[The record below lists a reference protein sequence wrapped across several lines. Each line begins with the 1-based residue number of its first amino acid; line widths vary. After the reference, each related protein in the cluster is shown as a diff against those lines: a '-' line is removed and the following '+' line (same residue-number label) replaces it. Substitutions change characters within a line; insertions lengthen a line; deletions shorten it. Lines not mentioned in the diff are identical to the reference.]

1 MRVFGLFLQRGR
13 KFSPSPFPFC
23 PKCNIIRTENPAAA
37 PEAARHAERKAELKM
52 EKTRCKLN
60 ICGVEVT
67 VSGDAD
73 RDAAEQIAGAVR
85 ARMERVLSTAYA
97 ASVEKAAVITAM
109 NLCEEL
115 ARRDAALRESEEK
128 VRQLEAELHEIGGA
142 EGFRQRLQQAEGK
155 LKIAEAQLRQAR
167 VQPAAPAEKPAGMPV
182 EMRNPLRQDVG
193 EQAGLVSFFAKE

>member
-109 NLCEEL
+109 NLC
-115 ARRDAALRESEEK
+115 
-128 VRQLEAELHEIGGA
+128 
-142 EGFRQRLQQAEGK
+142 
-155 LKIAEAQLRQAR
+155 
-167 VQPAAPAEKPAGMPV
+167 
-182 EMRNPLRQDVG
+182 
-193 EQAGLVSFFAKE
+193 

>member
-1 MRVFGLFLQRGR
+1 
-13 KFSPSPFPFC
+13 
-23 PKCNIIRTENPAAA
+23 
-37 PEAARHAERKAELKM
+37 M

-85 ARMERVLSTAYA
+85 TRMERVLSTAYA

-142 EGFRQRLQQAEGK
+142 EGLRQRLQQAEGK
-155 LKIAEAQLRQAR
+155 LNSSSCS
-167 VQPAAPAEKPAGMPV
+167 G
-182 EMRNPLRQDVG
+182 
-193 EQAGLVSFFAKE
+193 